1 MAVQL
6 SVVVKKPDKSQVNVT
21 SSTVDIKPSKQEKRR
36 FEPNG
41 WLRSRRASPGPDT
54 LSASPALGGDGSAVG
69 LPLQVTARQ
78 FPSFVK
84 VPCDPSHVYV
94 TEPSKPLL
102 QANISVDSGAW
113 PSASIAVPV
122 GTEPVF
128 NGASTTLPSHICPH
142 SAGPLFTVR
151 PLYPATQAHEYEISS
166 ELSAQILCGPQYV
179 VSQTR
184 VTVVGVDVSIS
195 HLSAVVKIPSL
206 PQV

>member
-128 NGASTTLPSHICPH
+128 NGALTTLPSHICPH

-151 PLYPATQAHEYEISS
+151 PLYPATQAHAYPNIGP
-166 ELSAQILCGPQYV
+166 ATQILCGPQYV

-184 VTVVGVDVSIS
+184 VMVPGVDVSIS
-195 HLSAVVKIPSL
+195 HLSAVVKMPSL